1 MPPVPFRFPEE
12 THMKMRTAIS
22 AVGALAG
29 IGLLASASLAEP
41 PSYPLL
47 CRGGGNMKMM
57 VNHDVDGAGR
67 PGATHMTVFFRAA
80 NTPGSVMP
88 PPRGQCVW
96 MDRTFR
102 PGEPENMW
110 ISSANVEF
118 AFQVT
123 GNGRVVYDTTG
134 PRVNA
139 EGATIS
145 PEAQGWDT
153 IARNVLSGGLFT
165 VQVYNESNR
174 TMVITR
180 VGP

>member
-1 MPPVPFRFPEE
+1 MNLKLIF
-12 THMKMRTAIS
+12 TA
-22 AVGALAG
+22 AGMAAL
-29 IGLLASASLAEP
+29 GLLAVPASAEP

-47 CRGGGNMKMM
+47 CRGGGNMKIM

-67 PGATHMTVFFRAA
+67 PGATHMTVFFKAA
-80 NTPGSVMP
+80 NTPGSVAP

-110 ISSANVEF
+110 LSSPNVEF

-123 GNGRVVYDTTG
+123 GNGRVVYDATG

-145 PEAQGWDT
+145 PEAQNWDT
-153 IARNVLSGGLFT
+153 VARGVLTGGLFT

>member
-1 MPPVPFRFPEE
+1 
-12 THMKMRTAIS
+12 MKWKLSLAALSMAAGMITA
-22 AVGALAG
+22 ATT
-29 IGLLASASLAEP
+29 ASAEP

-47 CRGGGNMKMM
+47 CRGGGNMKIM

-80 NTPGSVMP
+80 GVAGSVMP
-88 PPRGQCVW
+88 PPPGHCVW

-110 ISSANVEF
+110 IKSPNIEF

-134 PRVNA
+134 ARVNV
-139 EGATIS
+139 EGAHVS
-145 PEAQGWDT
+145 PEAQAWDT
-153 IARNVLSGGLFT
+153 VVKGVMNRQLFT
-165 VQVYNESNR
+165 VQVYNESGR

>member
-1 MPPVPFRFPEE
+1 MNWKLGLAALSMAAGM
-12 THMKMRTAIS
+12 TLAATTAS
-22 AVGALAG
+22 
-29 IGLLASASLAEP
+29 AEP

-47 CRGGGNMKMM
+47 CRGGGNMKIMI
-57 VNHDVDGAGR
+57 NHDVDGAGR

-80 NTPGSVMP
+80 GVAGSVMP
-88 PPRGQCVW
+88 PPPGHCVW

-110 ISSANVEF
+110 IKSPNIEF

-134 PRVNA
+134 ARVNV
-139 EGATIS
+139 EGAHIS
-145 PEAQGWDT
+145 PEAQAWDSVVK
-153 IARNVLSGGLFT
+153 AVMNRQLFT
-165 VQVYNESNR
+165 VQVYNESGR